1 MSNANYIGRNALCIA
16 LPKFT
21 PGSWALI
28 YVNFGVVIYSP
39 GGKLPGG
46 VFLVYFDLSGDG
58 QAAHHSLNE
67 TSMTMQSSQAKSFT
81 DGGMYQCHVG
91 LQAGTLQ

>member
-1 MSNANYIGRNALCIA
+1 MPDANYIAHNAVCIGQKKMSNANYIGRNALCIA

-39 GGKLPGG
+39 GGKLPGE
-46 VFLVYFDLSGDG
+46 YF
-58 QAAHHSLNE
+58 
-67 TSMTMQSSQAKSFT
+67 
-81 DGGMYQCHVG
+81 
-91 LQAGTLQ
+91 